1 MRNPWVH
8 RRDDGTSVSDS
19 GSGTRNAV
27 RLGVVLWLL
36 VGVAAVGLY
45 LGWSAAPRQYDDS
58 RSVDDPGFVVESEG
72 GSLTIL
78 VPVGGRGFGVVV
90 DAAEPRIEVVV
101 ADSSFVVVAPPSPGP

>member
-8 RRDDGTSVSDS
+8 RRDDDTSASES

-27 RLGVVLWLL
+27 RLGVALWLL

-58 RSVDDPGFVVESEG
+58 HSVDGPGFVVESEG
-72 GSLTIL
+72 SSLTLL
-78 VPVGGRGFGVVV
+78 VPVGGRGYGVTV
-90 DAAEPRIEVVV
+90 DVAPPRMEVVV
-101 ADSSFVVVAPPSPGP
+101 ADSSFVVVAPPSAGT